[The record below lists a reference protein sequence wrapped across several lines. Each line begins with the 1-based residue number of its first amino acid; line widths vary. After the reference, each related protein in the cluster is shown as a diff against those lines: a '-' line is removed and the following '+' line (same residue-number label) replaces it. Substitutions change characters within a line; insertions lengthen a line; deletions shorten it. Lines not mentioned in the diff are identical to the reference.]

1 MGAEPRAGKT
11 VAPEGEDRR
20 LSIPTRGRAG
30 CRTGRPT
37 WRSKAGGRSAL
48 LVAVVLLAGC
58 RLGPGVE
65 GLVDLAPPGSDS
77 LRLVYLGTGGWIME
91 HGDAQ
96 IMAAPL
102 FSNPGVVRTGLW
114 TIQADTSEIDRWM
127 SQYDVRRTS
136 VILSGHAHY
145 DHLMDVPRVAKR
157 HAPRARILGNR
168 TVAYTLSM
176 WSGVAD
182 RMDVVDPAGAAD
194 HETAASHAEALWRQY
209 GDVRVL
215 PLRSHHAAHFDGYTL
230 YQGSRE
236 YPLEE
241 APTVAGDWLDGNTL
255 AFLIDFLDD
264 NGRVAFRI
272 YYQDAVAA
280 PPLGFA
286 PDALIAERPVDVALF
301 VPATFDQVDWH
312 PEAFVE
318 NLQPRWVLLGHWE
331 DFFVPVDAPTRSIF
345 LSDIGHFEDRLERVF
360 DGPFWRPEI
369 GTEFRFP
376 GR

>member
-1 MGAEPRAGKT
+1 M
-11 VAPEGEDRR
+11 RR
-20 LSIPTRGRAG
+20 
-30 CRTGRPT
+30 
-37 WRSKAGGRSAL
+37 
-48 LVAVVLLAGC
+48 VVLACIAVAFLAGC

-91 HGDAQ
+91 HGDDQ
-96 IMAAPL
+96 IMTAPL
-102 FSNPGVVRTGLW
+102 FSNPGVFRTGLW
-114 TIQADTSEIDRWM
+114 TIAADTTEIDRWM
-127 SQYDVRRTS
+127 SQHDVGRTS

-145 DHLMDVPRVAKR
+145 DHLMDVPRVALR
-157 HAPRARILGNR
+157 HSPRARILGNR
-168 TVAYTLSM
+168 TVANTLSE

-182 RMDVVDPAGAAD
+182 RMDVVEESEVAD
-194 HETAASHAEALWRQY
+194 HADGAEAAAMWRHY
-209 GDVRVL
+209 GNVRIL
-215 PLRSHHAAHFDGYTL
+215 PLRSHHAPHFDGYTL
-230 YQGSRE
+230 YQGTRDF
-236 YPLEE
+236 PLEA
-241 APTVAGDWLDGNTL
+241 APTLAGEWLDGNTL

-264 NGRVAFRI
+264 AGEVAFRI
-272 YYQDAVAA
+272 YYQDAVVA

-286 PDALIAERPVDVALF
+286 PDALIAERPVDVAIF

-318 NLQPRWVLLGHWE
+318 NLDPDRVLLGHWE

-345 LSDIGHFEDRLERVF
+345 LSDIGHFEDRLEHVF

-376 GR
+376 RR